1 MPFRS
6 PTQHLISRLLQRAK
20 TIAVVG
26 LSNNPQRP
34 SYEVAAALRTFGYRI
49 IPVNPTLAVWEG
61 LRAVPSLD
69 SLSGALDPDERIDIV
84 NVFRQSQHVSAIVDD
99 CIRLKLPA
107 LWLQPGVVDVEAAE
121 RAQTAGL
128 TVVMDRCIKVE
139 RTRLG

>member
-1 MPFRS
+1 MPFRN
-6 PTQHLISRLLQRAK
+6 PTQHHISRLLQRAK

-69 SLSGALDPDERIDIV
+69 SLSDALDPDERIDIV
-84 NVFRQSQHVSAIVDD
+84 NVFRQPQHVSAIVDD

-107 LWLQPGVVDVEAAE
+107 LWLQLGVVDVEAAE

-128 TVVMDRCIKVE
+128 TVVMERCIKVE
-139 RTRLG
+139 RMRLG